1 MCPWVSGGGGNISQC
16 APGFQ
21 GVEAISPSVPLGF
34 RGWRQYLPVCRVS
47 GGGGN
52 ISQCAGFQGWRQYLP
67 VCRVSGGGGNISQCA
82 GFQGVT
88 GVLEGDSL
96 PMELWLD
103 WHVS

>member
-1 MCPWVSGGGGNISQC
+1 MPLGFRGWRQYLPVCPWVSGGGGNISQC
-16 APGFQ
+16 AGFQ

-47 GGGGN
+47 EVEA
-52 ISQCAGFQGWRQYLP
+52 ISP
-67 VCRVSGGGGNISQCA
+67 RVSGGGGNISQCA